1 MKLPLVLASC
11 GCLAIVGSLAA
22 SIAPIAKA
30 ADVLPLDQQVQ
41 EVSNRL
47 IGVMSTAEQSAANPK
62 VANVQ
67 MTTCTVSVQGT
78 SDPKSVYLYQEQAIN
93 ASPNG
98 DRAQLGKPYR
108 QRFLQ
113 LSSNGASQ
121 SVRSLSFRPAE
132 ATRWIGLC
140 SRPDAARV
148 VQLQDVGKPTC
159 AVFLKRSGDDYIGRT
174 PVDGCPS
181 NVRGAVRVTNYI
193 ELQRSRMNTYD
204 RGYDANGKQVWGA
217 KESAYQFKK
226 LRIR

>member
-1 MKLPLVLASC
+1 MRFPLLLASF
-11 GCLAIVGSLAA
+11 GCLAISNAGYAV
-22 SIAPIAKA
+22 
-30 ADVLPLDQQVQ
+30 DVLSPEQQVR

-62 VANVQ
+62 IANVQ
-67 MTTCTVSVQGT
+67 MTTCAVSVKGV

-93 ASPNG
+93 A
-98 DRAQLGKPYR
+98 AQNSGAAQFGKPYR

-113 LSSNGASQ
+113 LSPNAANG

-140 SRPDAARV
+140 NRPESARV

-159 AVFLKRSGDDYIGRT
+159 AVFLKQSGDAYIGRT
-174 PVDGCPS
+174 PINGCPS

-193 ELQRSRMNTYD
+193 ELERNRMNTYD

-217 KESAYQFKK
+217 KEGAYQFKK
-226 LRIR
+226 I